1 MTVPKLTDRLET
13 ELQDFAEG
21 GIILTP
27 AEILFLSDACNRM
40 DSPFAD
46 VDARLLETPI
56 HVGGSYLWP
65 LTVGASVWLD
75 TYAIKWWKD
84 SEELYFWALVYA
96 LLNARK
102 PEAFLTSE
110 DAAFTEV
117 KKIGIR
123 FASTRKELEA
133 AVDKALGINRNAPTK
148 KSEKAA
154 VAWSTVVSELEA
166 HSGIMRHEWLWGRSV
181 LATADSYAALFAIA
195 SALAGN
201 DKSRMH
207 DALDDAITNLA
218 QTKKA
223 IRANH
228 A

>member
-13 ELQDFAEG
+13 ELTDFAEG
-21 GIILTP
+21 GINLTP

-46 VDARLLETPI
+46 VDARLLETPV

-102 PEAFLTSE
+102 PEEFVQNEESAF
-110 DAAFTEV
+110 AGV
-117 KKIGIR
+117 KKIGIK
-123 FASTRKELEA
+123 FACHRKELEA
-133 AVDKALGINRNAPTK
+133 AVDKALGVDKNPTEK
-148 KSEKAA
+148 KSEKAT

-207 DALDDAITNLA
+207 DALDDAINNLA

-223 IRANH
+223 IRKNH
-228 A
+228 E

>member
-27 AEILFLSDACNRM
+27 AEILFLADACNRM
-40 DSPFAD
+40 DNPFSD
-46 VDARLLETPI
+46 VDARLLETPV
-56 HVGGSYLWP
+56 HVGGAYLWP

-75 TYAIKWWKD
+75 TYAAKWWKD

-102 PEAFLTSE
+102 PNEFVPSEESSFEA
-110 DAAFTEV
+110 V
-117 KKIGIR
+117 KKIGIK
-123 FASTRKELEA
+123 FACHRKELEA
-133 AVDKALGINRNAPTK
+133 AVDQTLGIKANQPTN
-148 KSEKAA
+148 KSEKAK
-154 VAWSTVVSELEA
+154 VAWSTVISELEA

-181 LATADSYAALFAIA
+181 LATADSYASLFAIA

-207 DALDDAITNLA
+207 DALDDAINNLA

-223 IRANH
+223 IRENH
-228 A
+228 G